1 MSGETTTKQYPTAG
15 VANRTA
21 IPTSV
26 DLGNCAA
33 LKTTESFAQAGLE
46 LGVPTWSD
54 GADLDPA
61 CLYANLGNGKTW
73 PLPL

>member
-1 MSGETTTKQYPTAG
+1 MSGETTAKQYPTAG

-21 IPTSV
+21 IPISV
-26 DLGNCAA
+26 DLGNDAA
-33 LKTTESFAQAGLE
+33 LKTIEFFAQAGLGLSE
-46 LGVPTWSD
+46 PTWPN

-73 PLPL
+73 SLPL